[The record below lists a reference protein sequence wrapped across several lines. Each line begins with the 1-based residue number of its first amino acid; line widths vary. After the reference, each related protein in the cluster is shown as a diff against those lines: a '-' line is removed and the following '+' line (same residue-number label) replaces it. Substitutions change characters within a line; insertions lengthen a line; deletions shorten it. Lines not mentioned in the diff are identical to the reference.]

1 VVSISSARISDLA
14 RALVAADAPAFSA
27 NTPGSGLVN
36 ESLCRSLVRLAGA
49 DGFVALLRRA
59 LALASTQLSA
69 LRGAKVSADGRMN
82 DLDQSVMQDHRM
94 RQEAA
99 VAITV
104 QLLELLITFIGE
116 PLTRRLVRD
125 ACPELPP
132 DEDRCE

>member
-1 VVSISSARISDLA
+1 MSISSARIGDLA
-14 RALVAADAPAFSA
+14 RALMAADTPAVGA

-36 ESLCRSLVRLAGA
+36 ENLCLSLLRLAGA
-49 DGFVALLRRA
+49 DGFVTLLRRA
-59 LALASTQLSA
+59 LALATTQLPA
-69 LRGAKVSADGRMN
+69 LRDARVSADGRIN
-82 DLDQSVMQDHRM
+82 DLDQALVQDHRV

-99 VAITV
+99 VAITA

-132 DEDRCE
+132 DDEH